1 MASASKG
8 TLKGLVR
15 HTTHV
20 ARIKHEEETTIAFSH
35 AYQGRVCP
43 ELNYL
48 SGEYTNRSNP
58 PIQAATLVTT
68 DSKADKHPP
77 ATFNQRHTER
87 ERKFSSQE
95 RYFQVLVHR
104 YPGTSNT
111 YPTKL

>member
-1 MASASKG
+1 MIGGSYVASACNG

-20 ARIKHEEETTIAFSH
+20 ARSKHEEETTISFTL

-58 PIQAATLVTT
+58 PIQAATNTKFLLFY
-68 DSKADKHPP
+68 KKIDKIMKILLNNKKFIIVDGDHLYLLNDDI
-77 ATFNQRHTER
+77 FN
-87 ERKFSSQE
+87 KKS
-95 RYFQVLVHR
+95 V
-104 YPGTSNT
+104 
-111 YPTKL
+111 